1 VVDLIQTNEIA
12 QIEEHAEEQCMEQ
25 EALAKTLTNNGETS
39 FSQNVLE
46 TCMV

>member
-1 VVDLIQTNEIA
+1 VVDLIQTNEIV
-12 QIEEHAEEQCMEQ
+12 QIEEQAEEQHIEQ
-25 EALAKTLTNNGETS
+25 EAMVETLTINEETK

>member
-1 VVDLIQTNEIA
+1 MVDLIQTNEIV
-12 QIEEHAEEQCMEQ
+12 QIEEHAEEQYMEQ
-25 EALAKTLTNNGETS
+25 EALVETLTNNGETK